1 MATLSVCSFYPYAV
15 RAISAVYGMELP
27 DVYRAWRML
36 DEEFRVQY
44 LNQPLIRQVMVEL
57 AEWDEQNI
65 FAGKGGSY

>member
-1 MATLSVCSFYPYAV
+1 
-15 RAISAVYGMELP
+15 MELP